1 MNTLVD
7 FLHDS
12 LRVRLGISRRAEDP
26 NDAPARAVR
35 AKQLTIHVSTRT
47 SFHKPPPAAH
57 RVLNRFTN
65 VFIGVGH
72 ACSRVVTALL
82 LPWHYWRSIRQWQNK
97 LSSERQTQAPLW
109 KVRRGAVRA
118 SAAAAVPR
126 TGRCASM
133 MNDGKR
139 GELRLHTTERNSPSG
154 FAKRLTVKRP
164 ADSDNFSTSVSGWL
178 GQLNW
183 LVWHHRKNSHGDTE
197 DTGVL

>member
-1 MNTLVD
+1 
-7 FLHDS
+7 
-12 LRVRLGISRRAEDP
+12 
-26 NDAPARAVR
+26 
-35 AKQLTIHVSTRT
+35 
-47 SFHKPPPAAH
+47 
-57 RVLNRFTN
+57 
-65 VFIGVGH
+65 
-72 ACSRVVTALL
+72 
-82 LPWHYWRSIRQWQNK
+82 
-97 LSSERQTQAPLW
+97 
-109 KVRRGAVRA
+109 
-118 SAAAAVPR
+118 
-126 TGRCASM
+126 M